1 VRCGIK
7 MLKGFNLESSTL
19 KGIPAS
25 SGIAI
30 GKVFLFFEE
39 EDLPIYPRSLNKEE
53 IRNELRRF
61 REAVNFVRQ
70 EILQT
75 KDKILRT
82 LGKQHSRLIDA
93 HLLILDD
100 PLLTRDV
107 PKKIVTHAL
116 NADWI
121 VYEVTEKVIKT
132 LEVIED
138 SYFRERTE
146 DILVLRRKIIHYLLG
161 KEKVV
166 LATLPENTIV
176 VAHNLTPGDTVNLK
190 EEKVIGFATD
200 VGGRTSH
207 TALLSQ
213 SFEIPAVVGLK
224 DITRQVKNGDTLIID
239 GDEGIVISNP
249 DEQTVQSYQE
259 KCKKYLGEK
268 EKLQKLAELKAITL
282 DGHSVDLGANIER
295 PEEIE
300 LVRRYGAEGIG
311 LYRTEF
317 LYLDRVDLPN
327 EDEQYENYSR
337 VAKSVYPHL
346 VIVRTLDLG
355 GDKLFPQIAE
365 LEGVSVMER
374 NPFLGLRS
382 IRFCLRYPEILK
394 VQLRAILR
402 ASVEGNLKILFPMV
416 SRIEELHQVKEI
428 LEETKKSLRD
438 ENIPFDEKIEI
449 GILIEVPAAALI
461 TNLFAEEVDFLSIG
475 TNDLIQ
481 YTLAVDRGNENVA
494 NLYDPLHPSILRLIK
509 QIIVAAQQAGKWVGT
524 CGEMA
529 AEPVFTIMFI
539 GMGINGLSVPASLV
553 PKVKKIVREISYLE
567 AEKLAEEICSAKD
580 KGVIEKI
587 AQKIEVITSK

>member
-1 VRCGIK
+1 
-7 MLKGFNLESSTL
+7 ML

-30 GKVFLFFEE
+30 GKVFLFLEE
-39 EDLPIYPRSLNKEE
+39 EDLSIYPRSLNQEE
-53 IRNELRRF
+53 IKNELRRF
-61 REAVNFVRQ
+61 REAVSSIRQ

-75 KDKILRT
+75 KDKVLRT
-82 LGKQHSRLIDA
+82 LGKEHSRLIDA

-107 PKKIVTHAL
+107 PKKITSSAL
-116 NADWI
+116 NADWV

-132 LEVIED
+132 LETVED

-146 DILVLRRKIIHYLLG
+146 DILALRRKIIRYLFG
-161 KEKVV
+161 KEKTF
-166 LATLPENTIV
+166 LINLPGNAIV
-176 VAHNLTPGDTVNLK
+176 IAHNLAPGDTVNLK

-207 TALLSQ
+207 TALLAQ

-224 DITRQVKNGDTLIID
+224 NITRQVKNGDALIID
-239 GDEGIVISNP
+239 GNEGVVIINP
-249 DEQTVQSYQE
+249 DDRTVKIYQE
-259 KCKKYLGEK
+259 KLNEYLYKKE
-268 EKLQKLAELKAITL
+268 ELQKLAKLKATTL
-282 DGHSVDLGANIER
+282 DGHLINLAANIER

-300 LVRRYGAEGIG
+300 LALRYGAEGIG

-317 LYLDRVDLPN
+317 LYLDRTDLPS
-327 EDEQYENYSR
+327 EKEQYENYLR
-337 VAKSVYPHL
+337 VAKNVYPHSV
-346 VIVRTLDLG
+346 VIRTLDLG
-355 GDKLFPQIAE
+355 GDKLFPQIAG
-365 LEGVSVMER
+365 LEGISLMER

-402 ASVEGNLKILFPMV
+402 ASAEGKLKILFPMV
-416 SRIEELHQVKEI
+416 SRIEELQQVKKI
-428 LEETKKSLRD
+428 LEETKQSLRE

-449 GILIEVPAAALI
+449 GVLIEVPAAALI
-461 TNLFAEEVDFLSIG
+461 TSLFAEEVDFLSIG

-494 NLYDPLHPSILRLIK
+494 NLYEPAHPSVLRLIK
-509 QIIVAAQQAGKWVGT
+509 QIIVEARHAGKWIGT

-529 AEPVFTIMFI
+529 ADPVFTIMFI
-539 GMGINGLSVPASLV
+539 GMGINGLSVPASVV
-553 PKVKKIVREISYLE
+553 PKVKKIIREFSYSE
-567 AEKLAEEICSAKD
+567 AERLAEEITSAED
-580 KGVIEKI
+580 KKTIEEIAKKI
-587 AQKIEVITSK
+587 NEKYS

>member
-1 VRCGIK
+1 
-7 MLKGFNLESSTL
+7 ML

-30 GKVFLFFEE
+30 GKVFLFLEE
-39 EDLPIYPRSLNKEE
+39 EDLSIYPRSLSQEE
-53 IRNELRRF
+53 IKNELRRF
-61 REAVNFVRQ
+61 REAVSSVRQ

-75 KDKILRT
+75 KDKVLRS
-82 LGKQHSRLIDA
+82 LGKEHSRLIDA

-107 PKKIVTHAL
+107 PKKITSSAL
-116 NADWI
+116 NADWV

-132 LEVIED
+132 LETVED

-146 DILVLRRKIIHYLLG
+146 DILALRRKIVRYLLG
-161 KEKVV
+161 KEKTF
-166 LATLPENTIV
+166 LINLPGNAIV
-176 VAHNLTPGDTVNLK
+176 VAHNLAPGDTVNLK

-207 TALLSQ
+207 TALLAQ

-224 DITRQVKNGDTLIID
+224 NITRQVRNGDTLIID
-239 GDEGIVISNP
+239 GNEGVVTVNP
-249 DEQTVQSYQE
+249 DDQTVKIYQE
-259 KCKKYLGEK
+259 KLKEYLYKKE
-268 EKLQKLAELKAITL
+268 ELQKLVKLKATTL
-282 DGHSVDLGANIER
+282 DGRSINLAANIER

-300 LVRRYGAEGIG
+300 LVLHYGAEGIG

-317 LYLDRVDLPN
+317 LYLDRIDLPS
-327 EDEQYENYSR
+327 EKEQYENYLK
-337 VAKSVYPHL
+337 VAKNVYPHSV
-346 VIVRTLDLG
+346 VIRTLDLG

-365 LEGVSVMER
+365 LKGISLTER

-402 ASVEGNLKILFPMV
+402 ASVEGKLKILFPMV
-416 SRIEELHQVKEI
+416 SRIEELHQVKKI
-428 LEETKKSLRD
+428 LEETKQSLRE

-449 GILIEVPAAALI
+449 GVLIEVPAAALI
-461 TNLFAEEVDFLSIG
+461 TSLVAEEVDFLSIG

-494 NLYDPLHPSILRLIK
+494 NLYDPAHPSILRLIK
-509 QIIVAAQQAGKWVGT
+509 QIIVAAQRASKWIGT
-524 CGEMA
+524 CGEMVA
-529 AEPVFTIMFI
+529 DPVFTIMFV
-539 GMGINGLSVPASLV
+539 GMGINGLSVPASVV
-553 PKVKKIVREISYLE
+553 PKVKKIIREFSYSE
-567 AEKLAEEICSAKD
+567 AEKLAEEITSAED
-580 KGVIEKI
+580 KKTIEEI
-587 AQKIEVITSK
+587 AQKINEKYS